1 MIEIKDIDKLAE
13 LSRLGIAA
21 EEKESLRA
29 DLDSILEYVKE
40 VQNVAS
46 GAELAPDLYLRNVM
60 REDIITTPA
69 GTNTEDLLNCAPKRE
84 GQYVQVKKILE

>member
-13 LSRLGIAA
+13 LSRLAIAP
-21 EEKESLRA
+21 EEKEALRA

-46 GAELAPDLYLRNVM
+46 SAERAPDLYLRNVM
-60 REDIITTPA
+60 RDDVVTTTA
-69 GTNTEDLLNCAPKRE
+69 GTNTEDLLKCAPKRE